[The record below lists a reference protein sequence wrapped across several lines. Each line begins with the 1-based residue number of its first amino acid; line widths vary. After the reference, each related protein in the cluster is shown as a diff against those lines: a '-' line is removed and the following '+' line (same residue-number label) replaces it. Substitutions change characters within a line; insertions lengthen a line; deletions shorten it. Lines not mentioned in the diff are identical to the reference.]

1 MDLIIRVLKGIG
13 LLALYVAG
21 IFRQMHLVNQIY
33 IEFLLYSL
41 IILLMVPLLKYI
53 WNIYFFKEK
62 TINHR
67 SLLFIILTIYYLLFL
82 FFSGYLVDYGWK
94 KISFYLIIMA
104 YGVSLCYLTRP
115 YRYLS
120 QYRK

>member
-1 MDLIIRVLKGIG
+1 MIIRILKALG
-13 LLALYVAG
+13 LLTLYIAG
-21 IFRQMHLVNQIY
+21 ILRQMHLVNQIY

-41 IILLMVPLLKYI
+41 IIMLMVPLLKYI
-53 WNIYFFKEK
+53 WDLYFFKEK
-62 TINHR
+62 TIQHR

-104 YGVSLCYLTRP
+104 YGISLCYLTRP
-115 YRYLS
+115 Y
-120 QYRK
+120 